1 MSATEDLRIVV
12 SRTLGRLTYSPS
24 RRAVLP
30 QRIEATVSSKLWGL
44 EVTLVIVIEDDRG
57 VVDEVRLRRNPL
69 GKSISAESL
78 RSLPVARIVR
88 HAIEIAAIPASVD
101 HGRMTIEVIGA
112 EGTPLSAEVA
122 ETVIPHSRARMTND
136 QRQERLAEV
145 AAAYRTGVSDPSV
158 TNPSSYV
165 AKTLAISGSYARKLI
180 YDARAVG
187 LLRPAPGRGRAG
199 EISTNGQ
206 KKP

>member
-112 EGTPLSAEVA
+112 EGTPVSRGGGNRYSAQ
-122 ETVIPHSRARMTND
+122 PRSDD
-136 QRQERLAEV
+136 QRS
-145 AAAYRTGVSDPSV
+145 AAGA
-158 TNPSSYV
+158 
-165 AKTLAISGSYARKLI
+165 
-180 YDARAVG
+180 
-187 LLRPAPGRGRAG
+187 AG
-199 EISTNGQ
+199 
-206 KKP
+206 